1 MAQQNQAEKP
11 KFMCSSAAF
20 EVLQQCLHQKVDD
33 RSKAQLDSG
42 QVKAKK
48 KKKRKEK
55 APRAAQSVSVKHG
68 MKIEELRSQ
77 FLRPLEKKSDPF

>member
-55 APRAAQSVSVKHG
+55 GTKGSAVSECEAWPEDRRVAQPISKTA
-68 MKIEELRSQ
+68 
-77 FLRPLEKKSDPF
+77 